1 MFYTVI
7 VREVLER
14 EVKVKANDI
23 EEAFDKVEE
32 QYDDEDIVLD
42 AEDHISTDLIWNN
55 KERNIRGDYRI

>member
-1 MFYTVI
+1 MLYTVI

-14 EVKVKANDI
+14 EVFIEAEDF

-42 AEDHISTDLIWNN
+42 AEDHISTDL
-55 KERNIRGDYRI
+55 KKKKKKRNIRG